1 MGCLAVAETILN
13 KEIQI
18 SKIDKINNSLKQSFS
33 QIYAEFEDHL
43 TAINENTSE
52 IQENYSYTCE
62 IDQKISKL
70 NERIDE
76 IHDILTNLTGK
87 KTRKMP
93 KFEDIDPLTS
103 KEKTIFLNI
112 YTEHK
117 PITYA
122 QLATKLSIPIS
133 LARQHV
139 TNLLEKGIPIQKVFH
154 KTRPYIYLDPKFK
167 NIQAKKNILKIEQKI
182 LV

>member
-1 MGCLAVAETILN
+1 MVEIILKKEAKVSKLELLN
-13 KEIQI
+13 K
-18 SKIDKINNSLKQSFS
+18 SLKQSFS
-33 QIYAEFEDHL
+33 QIYIEFEDHL
-43 TAINENTSE
+43 NAINENTSE
-52 IQENYSYTCE
+52 IQENYTFLCE
-62 IDQKISKL
+62 VDNKIAKL

-93 KFEDIDPLTS
+93 KFEDIDPLTT

-112 YTEHK
+112 YTEDK

-122 QLATKLSIPIS
+122 QLAAKLSIPIT
-133 LARQHV
+133 LARQYV
-139 TNLLEKGIPIQKVFH
+139 TNLLEKGIPIQKAFH

-167 NIQAKKNILKIEQKI
+167 NLQAKKNILKIEQKI
-182 LV
+182 LF